1 MTTTKTYA
9 ELKYEVEGLID
20 LARDVADAMHD
31 LDAPL
36 DKQMTAIMAIKHL
49 KLLRQE
55 LEILTAA
62 QAINT

>member
-1 MTTTKTYA
+1 MTTKTYP

-31 LDAPL
+31 LGAPTDNQL
-36 DKQMTAIMAIKHL
+36 TAIMAIKHL